1 MATQTPNMP
10 YRPKSPEH
18 FKSLTTRSR
27 EKEELRDLNERLL
40 VYVNHMR
47 SLKEIEET
55 EEHIQ
60 VGGKVHVLT
69 SKLEQMFSQEIL
81 LLTVV
86 FRYFTM

>member
-60 VGGKVHVLT
+60 VCYITWDVIMLTIIHHVIYLF
-69 SKLEQMFSQEIL
+69 QG
-81 LLTVV
+81 
-86 FRYFTM
+86 

>member
-60 VGGKVHVLT
+60 VFL
-69 SKLEQMFSQEIL
+69 QSQGDVESGIPSSDCSL
-81 LLTVV
+81 
-86 FRYFTM
+86 

>member
-60 VGGKVHVLT
+60 VCGGVKSGQSSLC
-69 SKLEQMFSQEIL
+69 L
-81 LLTVV
+81 LLPIL
-86 FRYFTM
+86 RCDLDSILDLY